1 MATLTIN
8 RQQELVSVSDATR
21 RLAGLLQNLRNHV
34 ASKFFIT
41 KNNTIEA
48 VLLPIDEYEKLL
60 DLEEELDRLMLHQ
73 EILLREKR
81 DTGKRISLAE
91 LDEQYD
97 QES

>member
-34 ASKFFIT
+34 ASKIFIT

-73 EILLREKR
+73 EILLREQR

-97 QES
+97 LES